1 MYFEIYRNG
10 KLIKRGNELLNDPTW
25 SNELMFVPSTMI
37 TLPIEYAEYIQGREE
52 IRLFMDDKC
61 FWGIVVRCPR
71 NKVDETIDVHLEHV
85 VHEWTYRQIAV
96 NTAIKEGNLNI
107 VYKGAETETQDGV
120 TITANPLTILM
131 EEYGTFTD
139 DDYIRRAGASAW
151 DEHGETLDVT
161 VDHSAVTEEEGSY
174 DVIFTANEVSVTVQ
188 ATVKKDD
195 EQESSDSGVTV
206 KANPFSM
213 TDEEVRTFT
222 ADDYIQ
228 RAGAT
233 VDPDTETLE
242 VDYSAVRT
250 TYGTYS
256 VKFFVTIPA
265 EEEGEEDK
273 EVSVSVDCIVAGE
286 NSGDATVADDLA
298 DIYADTNFAYPG
310 WKLNFS
316 NHAKE
321 QTIDYVYSRQ
331 NKLDALNQTMELTE
345 DLFWR
350 VRFVEARVMDISEF
364 GAKKQY
370 VISMKP
376 TGKNNIQMVEAPE
389 VEYDFE
395 NVINV
400 ATVYSEKSD
409 TGMSSMTL
417 REIYDDPDLQE
428 DGFPVVILKNNVNNE
443 RNYKKYVDQAPKVA
457 PNNWL
462 EYAVIDEE
470 SVALE
475 AGTIIEG
482 TYAFDDLAPFTPD
495 DEDGKTTEVTDEDR
509 IEAAKTA
516 YSATIRKLKQ
526 ARRRLKI
533 IVPVER
539 VPVDLNVGDK
549 VRFIYDNE
557 ILKLECTPYQKYI
570 MGMDDWYYITK
581 VDYESQNGGVDTV
594 TLEKELYIDRD
605 IKNE

>member
-1 MYFEIYRNG
+1 MYFEIYREG
-10 KLIKRGNELLNDPTW
+10 KLIKRGDDILNEPAWT
-25 SNELMFVPSTMI
+25 NELMFVPSTMI

-52 IRLFMDDKC
+52 IKLFMDDKC

-71 NKVDETIDVHLEHV
+71 NKVDETIDVHIEHI

-107 VYKGAETETQDGV
+107 VYKGAETETKDGV
-120 TITANPLTILM
+120 TITANPLNILM
-131 EEYGTFTD
+131 QEYGTFTD
-139 DDYIRRAGASAW
+139 ADYIRRAGASAW
-151 DEHGETLDVT
+151 NEHGETLDVT
-161 VDHSAVTEEEGSY
+161 VDHSAVEEKEGSY
-174 DVIFTANEVSVTVQ
+174 DVIFASGDVSVTVQ
-188 ATVKKDD
+188 ATLKKDE
-195 EQESSDSGVTV
+195 EQKKTEEGITIT
-206 KANPFSM
+206 ANPFSM
-213 TDEEVRTFT
+213 TEEEVRSFT
-222 ADDYIQ
+222 AADYIQ
-228 RAGAT
+228 RADAT
-233 VDPDTETLE
+233 VSPDTETLE
-242 VDYSAVRT
+242 VDSSAVRT

-256 VKFFVTIPA
+256 VKFYVTVPQ
-265 EEEGEEDK
+265 EGEEDK

-286 NSGDATVADDLA
+286 NSGDPTVADDLT

-310 WKLNFS
+310 WVLNFS
-316 NHAKE
+316 DHAKG

-345 DLFWR
+345 NLFWR
-350 VRFVEARVMDISEF
+350 VKFYESREMDISEF
-364 GAKKQY
+364 GEQKQY
-370 VISMKP
+370 TISTKP
-376 TGKNNIQMVEAPE
+376 GGRNNLRIVTEPDI
-389 VEYDFE
+389 EYDFE

-417 REIYDDPDLQE
+417 REIYDDPELQE
-428 DGFPVVILKNNVNNE
+428 DGFPVVILRNNVNNE
-443 RNYKKYVDQAPKVA
+443 RDYRNYIEQAPKIA

-495 DEDGKTTEVTDEDR
+495 EKDGKTAEITDEDR

-516 YSATIRKLKQ
+516 YAATIRKLKQ

-533 IVPVER
+533 NVEIEHI
-539 VPVDLNVGDK
+539 PVDLNVGDK
-549 VRFIYDNE
+549 VRFIYDNL

-570 MGMDDWYYITK
+570 LGLDDWYYITA
-581 VDYESQNGGVDTV
+581 VEYDSQNGGVDTV

>member
-1 MYFEIYRNG
+1 MYFEIYREG
-10 KLIKRGNELLNDPTW
+10 KLIKRGNDLLNEPTW
-25 SNELMFVPSTMI
+25 SNELMLVPSTMI

-52 IRLFMDDKC
+52 IKLFMDDKC

-71 NKVDETIDVHLEHV
+71 NKENETIDVYLEHI

-96 NTAIKEGNLNI
+96 NTAIKEGVLNI
-107 VYKGAETETQDGV
+107 VFKGAETETKDGV
-120 TITANPLTILM
+120 TVSANPLNILM
-131 EEYGTFTD
+131 EEFGTFSD
-139 DDYIRRAGASAW
+139 EDFIRRAGASAW
-151 DEHGETLDVT
+151 NEHGEELPVT
-161 VDHSAVTEEEGSY
+161 VDHSAVEPEEGDY
-174 DVIFTANEVSVTVQ
+174 DVIFSSGDVSVTVE
-188 ATVKKDD
+188 ATLKKDE
-195 EQESSDSGVTV
+195 EQSDSKDGITV
-206 KANPFSM
+206 KASPFSM
-213 TDEEVRTFT
+213 TSDEVLSF
-222 ADDYIQ
+222 AAADYIE

-233 VDPDTETLE
+233 TTSGTLQVDS
-242 VDYSAVRT
+242 SAVRT
-250 TYGTYS
+250 TYGSYT
-256 VKFFVTIPA
+256 VKFFVETGTDDNKA
-265 EEEGEEDK
+265 E
-273 EVSVSVDCIVAGE
+273 VSVDCIVAGE
-286 NSGDATVADDLA
+286 NSGDPTVADDLA

-310 WKLNFS
+310 WVLNFS
-316 NHAKE
+316 DHAKE

-331 NKLDALNQTMELTE
+331 DKLDALTQTMELTE

-350 VRFVEARVMDISEF
+350 VKFYESREIDISEF
-364 GAKKQY
+364 GEQKPY
-370 VISMKP
+370 IISMKP
-376 TGKNNIQMVEAPE
+376 SGPNNLRMVTDPE
-389 VEYDFE
+389 IEYDFE

-428 DGFPVVILKNNVNNE
+428 EGFPVVILRNNVNNE
-443 RNYKKYVDQAPKVA
+443 RDYRRYIDQAPKVA

-495 DEDGKTTEVTDEDR
+495 EKDGATAEITDEDR

-533 IVPVER
+533 NVE
-539 VPVDLNVGDK
+539 VEFLPASVNVGDK
-549 VRFIYDNE
+549 VRFIYDNLL
-557 ILKLECTPYQKYI
+557 LKLECTPYQEYI
-570 MGMDDWYYITK
+570 MGLDDWYYITA
-581 VDYESQNGGVDTV
+581 VNYDSQNGGVDTV

>member
-1 MYFEIYRNG
+1 MYFEIYREG
-10 KLIKRGNELLNDPTW
+10 KLIKRGNDILNEPTW
-25 SNELMFVPSTMI
+25 SNEMMLTPSTMI
-37 TLPIEYAEYIQGREE
+37 TLPIEYAEYLEGREE
-52 IRLFMDDKC
+52 VKLFMDDKC
-61 FWGIVVRCPR
+61 FWGIVARCPR
-71 NKVDETIDVHLEHV
+71 DKSDETIDVHLEHI

-107 VYKGAETETQDGV
+107 VYKGAETETKDGV
-120 TITANPLTILM
+120 TVSANPLTILM
-131 EEYGTFTD
+131 EEYGTFSD
-139 DDYIRRAGASAW
+139 EDYIRRAGASAW
-151 DEHGETLDVT
+151 NEHGETLSVT
-161 VDHSAVTEEEGSY
+161 VDHSKVEEKEGSY
-174 DVIFTANEVSVTVQ
+174 DVVFASGDVSVTVK
-188 ATVKKDD
+188 ATLKKDD
-195 EQESSDSGVTV
+195 EQTKTEEGVTI

-213 TDEEVRTFT
+213 TSDEVRSFT
-222 ADDYIQ
+222 AADYIT
-228 RAGAT
+228 RADAT
-233 VDPDTETLE
+233 VSPDTETLE
-242 VDYSAVRT
+242 VDFSAVKV

-256 VKFFVTIPA
+256 VKFYVTK
-265 EEEGEEDK
+265 EVEGEEK
-273 EVSVSVDCIVAGE
+273 EISVSVDCIVAGE

-298 DIYADTNFAYPG
+298 DIYADANFAYPG

-316 NHAKE
+316 DHALE

-331 NKLDALNQTMELTE
+331 NKLEALDQTMELTE

-350 VRFVEARVMDISEF
+350 VRFVEAREMDISEF
-364 GAKKQY
+364 GEQKQY
-370 VISMKP
+370 IISTKP
-376 TGKNNIQMVEAPE
+376 NGVNNIQIIEEPTI
-389 VEYDFE
+389 EYDFE

-417 REIYDDPDLQE
+417 REIYDDPSLQE
-428 DGFPVVILKNNVNNE
+428 EGFPVVILKNNVNNE
-443 RNYKKYVDQAPKVA
+443 RDYRKYIDQAPKVA

-475 AGTIIEG
+475 AGTILEG

-495 DEDGKTTEVTDEDR
+495 DEEGKTTEITDEDR

-533 IVPVER
+533 EVSIAR

-549 VRFIYDNE
+549 VRFIYDNL

-570 MGMDDWYYITK
+570 MGLDDWYYLTK
-581 VDYESQNGGVDTV
+581 IDYESQNGGVDTV